1 MDKVKILILS
11 VFVFAISAFSLAQ
24 ENNTIQN
31 QVITI
36 AYVNSAELLDGL
48 KEKEK
53 ATEQLIN
60 LSENY
65 KKELE
70 IMQKEYNKKYSDY
83 ITYQNSL
90 ADNIKLRRMQ
100 ELTELESKIEQ
111 FIKLGQDDIEQ
122 QEQLLL
128 QPLKDRINNAI
139 RQVGLENNYTI
150 IYDLSDSGIA
160 FITPA
165 AIDANLQ
172 VKQKLGQ

>member
-1 MDKVKILILS
+1 
-11 VFVFAISAFSLAQ
+11 
-24 ENNTIQN
+24 
-31 QVITI
+31 
-36 AYVNSAELLDGL
+36 
-48 KEKEK
+48 
-53 ATEQLIN
+53 
-60 LSENY
+60 
-65 KKELE
+65 
-70 IMQKEYNKKYSDY
+70 MQKEYNKKYSDY